1 MWISAVWPP
10 AARLNPDGWR
20 LLLAF
25 DPSIHDRRLAQV
37 LQTTRSLSK
46 NRCQRGRL
54 DKVND
59 MIKEMKLLT
68 IIEQQITVMVGY
80 RHGDLLES
88 ESSTLRCGFLVT
100 WA

>member
-1 MWISAVWPP
+1 
-10 AARLNPDGWR
+10 
-20 LLLAF
+20 
-25 DPSIHDRRLAQV
+25 
-37 LQTTRSLSK
+37 
-46 NRCQRGRL
+46 
-54 DKVND
+54 

>member
-1 MWISAVWPP
+1 
-10 AARLNPDGWR
+10 
-20 LLLAF
+20 
-25 DPSIHDRRLAQV
+25 
-37 LQTTRSLSK
+37 
-46 NRCQRGRL
+46 
-54 DKVND
+54 

-80 RHGDLLES
+80 RHSDLLESDS